1 MGNIGSLDAYFL
13 TEQLNSF
20 SIRRFQLYLAPLVSV
35 FNLRSK
41 LESAFLYVADS
52 EYLYRRLRE
61 FLRGLRIYQ
70 VQ

>member
-1 MGNIGSLDAYFL
+1 MGNVGSLDAYFL

-20 SIRRFQLYLAPLVSV
+20 STRRFQLYLAPLVSV
-35 FNLRSK
+35 FNLCSK
-41 LESAFLYVADS
+41 LESAFSYVADS
-52 EYLYRRLRE
+52 EYLYRELRE